1 MLERSVKLCVETKT
15 SVEFMCKFKICF
27 ERLCHEIS
35 TKYLFTLLK
44 QPQLNNSCM
53 GLNNLQLEFGK
64 SRETVPLGDLFGWIP
79 PPVVL
84 LDAPLVVHVEE
95 FADQLERK
103 VLYNI

>member
-1 MLERSVKLCVETKT
+1 
-15 SVEFMCKFKICF
+15 
-27 ERLCHEIS
+27 
-35 TKYLFTLLK
+35 
-44 QPQLNNSCM
+44 M

-64 SRETVPLGDLFGWIP
+64 SRETVPLGDLFSWIP
-79 PPVVL
+79 PPVIL